1 MPDRLDVYSDQ
12 TDKADLPIESEREPS
27 VTTSEKD
34 YLLLLLVVLIKLGD
48 SIEVY
53 LPGVITQQAS
63 CELCVSDFQ
72 EGLLAVIFYIFFA
85 IAILMACPVS
95 TRLGE
100 RMTMILSL
108 YMSIVFAILCAIV
121 PNYYTLIL
129 SRALTGMC
137 VGLNGCTS
145 GVFFA
150 KFASSKEVVTKGSFL
165 FEALTFPVGGTWVS
179 ILGWL
184 FLDVVG
190 WRVFVLLTS
199 IPLFIPPLIMLHCC
213 FKDQEQHGDLKI
225 DEGSTSGETD
235 KLVKSGNVPNFAAR
249 VTRSSLFMFSNL
261 CIGYSTIILAPW
273 IIRIYKIDQGAQ
285 DDVIFEKCEE
295 VVQDTDFLILAV
307 VIGVSNIIG
316 RLLGIFLWDRV
327 KFLFFQSSVTVVVAL
342 SFGILLLKP
351 SFLVSMVFLGLS
363 KFCYSMQGAEIAV
376 LHYDYDYFGK
386 LKFELGSYLSSASS
400 VVGAVVGTSLS
411 AFLDPYIA
419 LIVLLLIA
427 CSEVVLICFM
437 RERF

>member
-1 MPDRLDVYSDQ
+1 
-12 TDKADLPIESEREPS
+12 
-27 VTTSEKD
+27 
-34 YLLLLLVVLIKLGD
+34 
-48 SIEVY
+48 
-53 LPGVITQQAS
+53 
-63 CELCVSDFQ
+63 
-72 EGLLAVIFYIFFA
+72 
-85 IAILMACPVS
+85 
-95 TRLGE
+95 
-100 RMTMILSL
+100 MTMVLSL
-108 YMSIVFAILCAIV
+108 YMSIVFAVLCAIV

-145 GVFFA
+145 GLFFA

-165 FEALTFPVGGTWVS
+165 FEALTFPIGGTWVT

-184 FLDVVG
+184 FLDLVG

-213 FKDQEQHGDLKI
+213 FKDHEQKESKHGELKI
-225 DEGSTSGETD
+225 NERSTSDETD
-235 KLVKSGNVPNFAAR
+235 KLVNSGNVPNFAAR
-249 VTRSSLFMFSNL
+249 VTRSCLFTFSNL
-261 CIGYSTIILAPW
+261 CVGYSTIILAPW
-273 IIRIYKIDQGAQ
+273 MIRIYKIDQGARAQ
-285 DDVIFEKCEE
+285 DDVIFKKCEE
-295 VVQDTDFLILAV
+295 VVKDTDFLILAV
-307 VIGVSNIIG
+307 VIGVSNIVG
-316 RLLGIFLWDRV
+316 RLLGIFLWGRV
-327 KFLFFQSSVTVVVAL
+327 KFLFFQSSITVVVAL

-376 LHYDYDYFGK
+376 LRYDYDYFGK

-400 VVGAVVGTSLS
+400 MVGAVVGTSLS

-419 LIVLLLIA
+419 LIVLLIIA
-427 CSEVVLICFM
+427 CSEVVVICFM